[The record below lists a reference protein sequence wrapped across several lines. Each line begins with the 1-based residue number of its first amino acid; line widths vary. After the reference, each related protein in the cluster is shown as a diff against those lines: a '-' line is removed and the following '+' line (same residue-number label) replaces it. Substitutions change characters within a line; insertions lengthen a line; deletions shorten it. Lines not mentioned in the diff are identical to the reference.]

1 MQSPK
6 VSVIVPVYKVEKY
19 LRRCVDSILAQT
31 FADFELLLIDDG
43 SPDNSGK
50 ICDEYAALDP
60 RVRVFH
66 KSNGGVSSA
75 RNLGLDNACGEWIVF
90 VDSDDWVTEDYLAD
104 LMKDSDADLR
114 LNGFDCIGDL
124 EDWDTSMP
132 DSRYSTPAELA
143 ECMTRFGSIN
153 FRCPYCKRYRR
164 SVIEEHGIRFD
175 KNISYGEDAVF
186 VYDYLQYVD
195 SISLSSG
202 KFYKYNCEILESLSK
217 KAEIRT
223 PILFMNRISSAVRG
237 LERKYSHSLEKLEF
251 DLLTSMFTEDIYNIS
266 NSDLSLGQKVKKI
279 REILKTTFGR
289 SMLKTRHQVF
299 KSNKC
304 HFLID
309 YPTLMGFPTVSAG
322 IITLIKGAKLLAQT
336 NSNVLY

>member
-6 VSVIVPVYKVEKY
+6 ISVIVPVYKVEKY

-31 FADFELLLIDDG
+31 YTDFELLLIDDG
-43 SPDNSGK
+43 SPDSSGK

-66 KSNGGVSSA
+66 KPNGGVSSA
-75 RNLGLDNACGEWIVF
+75 RNLGLDNAHGEWVVF
-90 VDSDDWVTEDYLAD
+90 VDSDDWLTEEYLAD
-104 LMKDSDADLR
+104 LMKDPDADLR

-164 SVIEEHGIRFD
+164 SVIEGHRIRFD

-202 KFYKYNCEILESLSK
+202 KFYKYNCEMPESLSRK
-217 KAEIRT
+217 IEIRT
-223 PILFMNRISSAVRG
+223 PALFMNRISSAVRG

-251 DLLTSMFTEDIYNIS
+251 DLLVSMFVEEIRNVFCSDVSSKTKYQRVRDI
-266 NSDLSLGQKVKKI
+266 VK
-279 REILKTTFGR
+279 TNFGR
-289 SMLKTRHQVF
+289 AMIKHGHKLQ
-299 KSNKC
+299 KSKKC
-304 HFLID
+304 RLVID
-309 YPTLMGFPTVSAG
+309 FPTVLGFPSLSAL
-322 IITLIKGAKLLAQT
+322 IITINKGYPVEL
-336 NSNVLY
+336 

>member
-31 FADFELLLIDDG
+31 FPDLELLLIDDG

-75 RNLGLDNACGEWIVF
+75 RNLGLDKARGEWIVF
-90 VDSDDWVTEDYLAD
+90 VDSDDWVTEEYLAD

-124 EDWDTSMP
+124 EDWETTMP
-132 DSRYSTPAELA
+132 DSRYSTPEELA

-202 KFYKYNCEILESLSK
+202 KFYKYNCEMPESLSRK
-217 KAEIRT
+217 IEIRT
-223 PILFMNRISSAVRG
+223 PALFMNRISSAVRG
-237 LERKYSHSLEKLEF
+237 LEKKYSQTLEKLEF
-251 DLLTSMFTEDIYNIS
+251 DLLSGTFVNDIFNIS
-266 NSDLSLGQKVKKI
+266 NSNIAFRKKI
-279 REILKTTFGR
+279 RKIKELIKTDFGRNILKIDNYRT
-289 SMLKTRHQVF
+289 KT
-299 KSNKC
+299 KKC
-304 HFLID
+304 HYIID
-309 YPTLMGFPTVSAG
+309 YPAMIGLPSLSAV
-322 IITLIKGAKLLAQT
+322 IIIINKGYPFKGWI
-336 NSNVLY
+336 